1 MKLHFVQMSA
11 VWDRS
16 GATEALPN
24 RGFCPKPDIVSQAV
38 LFQCGNLC
46 KTLHG
51 SSDEAARVHYGHRSD
66 SGVAIRCE
74 GAARREKKAHWRI
87 DSAEVSP
94 KSRHIDLAQTP
105 EV

>member
-38 LFQCGNLC
+38 LFQCGSLC

-51 SSDEAARVHYGHRSD
+51 SSDEAARVHNRASERQRRGHS
-66 SGVAIRCE
+66 
-74 GAARREKKAHWRI
+74 
-87 DSAEVSP
+87 
-94 KSRHIDLAQTP
+94 L
-105 EV
+105 